1 MDLGVIMP
9 VSFSKKLANLNVNF
23 LKYILRP
30 SNIND
35 KIFFRGLKKITSLN
49 PANVEIYK
57 KAFTH
62 RSSNLKDDDGNSI
75 NFERL
80 EFLGDSMLSIVIS
93 ALLFETFP
101 EAKEGTLTKYRAK
114 IVSRENLNIIGE
126 KLSLIQFLDT
136 EIKLNLGNNIHGNL
150 LEALVGA
157 IFIDRGYKK
166 CKGFILRRI
175 VRDYVDLNKLQYSI
189 LSYKG
194 LILEWGQKN
203 KRIVQFKTNSDE
215 GLDPKFNYT
224 TGVYLNE
231 KLIVKARE
239 ISKKKSEEKAARR
252 AYYAM
257 NIKYKFDE

>member
-1 MDLGVIMP
+1 MF
-9 VSFSKKLANLNVNF
+9 VS
-23 LKYILRP
+23 
-30 SNIND
+30 
-35 KIFFRGLKKITSLN
+35 GLKKITSLN
-49 PANVEIYK
+49 PINIEIYQ

-62 RSSNLKDDDGNSI
+62 RSSNLKDDNGNSI

-114 IVSRENLNIIGE
+114 IVSRENLNNIGE
-126 KLSLIQFLDT
+126 KLSLIEFLGG
-136 EIKLNLGNNIHGNL
+136 EIKVNFGNNIHGNL

-157 IFIDRGYKK
+157 IFIDRGFIK
-166 CKGFILRRI
+166 CREFILKTI
-175 VRDYVDLNKLQYSI
+175 VRNYVDLNQLKHTI

-194 LILEWGQKN
+194 LLLEWSQKN
-203 KRIVQFKTNSDE
+203 KKMVQFKTERDK

-224 TGVYLNE
+224 TSIYLND

-239 ISKKKSEEKAARR
+239 ISKKKSEEKSARR
-252 AYYAM
+252 AYHAM
-257 NIKYKFDE
+257 NIKYKFDA

>member
-1 MDLGVIMP
+1 MI
-9 VSFSKKLANLNVNF
+9 F
-23 LKYILRP
+23 LKHILKP

-35 KIFFRGLKKITSLN
+35 RVFFRGLKQITSLSPVN
-49 PANVEIYK
+49 GKIYQ

-93 ALLFETFP
+93 ALLFDTFP
-101 EAKEGTLTKYRAK
+101 KAKEGTLTKYRAK
-114 IVSRENLNIIGE
+114 IVSRENLNSIGK
-126 KLSLIQFLDT
+126 KLSLIEFLDT
-136 EIKLNLGNNIHGNL
+136 EIKVNLGNNIHGNL

-166 CKGFILRRI
+166 CKEFILKRI
-175 VRDYVDLNKLQYSI
+175 VRNYVDLDQLEHTI

-203 KRIVQFKTNSDE
+203 KKIVKFKTNRDQ
-215 GLDPKFNYT
+215 GMDPKFNYT
-224 TGVYLNE
+224 TGVYLND
-231 KLIVKARE
+231 KLIAKARE
-239 ISKKKSEEKAARR
+239 ISKKKSEEKASRR
-252 AYYAM
+252 AYHAM
-257 NIKYKFDE
+257 NIKFKI